1 VGLTVL
7 SYFSSRWGER
17 HAASQEPEELGGHTM
32 HKIVQLPLEVTA
44 LDVEMPLV
52 LPLDGDVAILAI
64 ATAVELTP

>member
-1 VGLTVL
+1 
-7 SYFSSRWGER
+7 
-17 HAASQEPEELGGHTM
+17 M